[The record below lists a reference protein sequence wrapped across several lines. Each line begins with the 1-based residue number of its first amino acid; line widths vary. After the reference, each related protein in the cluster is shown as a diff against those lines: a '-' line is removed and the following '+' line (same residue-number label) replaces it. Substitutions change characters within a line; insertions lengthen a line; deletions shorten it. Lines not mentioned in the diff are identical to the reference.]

1 MRDSTE
7 YVSTEKRNGQRTKL
21 LTGLTAAGGTGAALA
36 LARRSR
42 RRKRS
47 AAERAQ
53 AVAKKLPDR
62 AKELSDQWAKDL
74 SSKVEEQEWRLWGLA
89 ALVLTWFLVRMAE
102 VRQLRKMNR
111 ILISRA
117 CASVH
122 PLWRRGRPQAPPSF

>member
-117 CASVH
+117 
-122 PLWRRGRPQAPPSF
+122 